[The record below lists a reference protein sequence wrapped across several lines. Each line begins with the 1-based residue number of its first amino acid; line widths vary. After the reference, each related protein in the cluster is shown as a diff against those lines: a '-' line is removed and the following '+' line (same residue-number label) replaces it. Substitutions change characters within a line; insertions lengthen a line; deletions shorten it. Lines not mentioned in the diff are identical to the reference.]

1 MTIKYRAW
9 HKKIRK
15 MLKVDALN
23 FKNKTALLGI
33 ETTEIYGDD
42 AYYWNQSEVSFN
54 EIELMKCTGLKDKF
68 GNEIYEGDIVRQ
80 EYEIY
85 RSNWDYG
92 SYSGEHIGE
101 VVMIASR
108 GACLKK
114 PLIYPD
120 EEGIARR
127 TTQYKSIAGYRAE
140 VIGNIYE
147 NPDIVI

>member
-1 MTIKYRAW
+1 MIKFRAW
-9 HKKIRK
+9 HKKINK
-15 MLKVDALN
+15 ILKVDTLN
-23 FKNKTALLGI
+23 FKNKTALLEV
-33 ETTEIYGDD
+33 ETTEIHGEN
-42 AYYWNQSEVSFN
+42 AYYWNQTEVSFDD
-54 EIELMKCTGLKDKF
+54 IELMQYTGLKDKF

-101 VVMIASR
+101 VVMIASK
-108 GACLKK
+108 GVCLKK

-120 EEGIARR
+120 EEGIAIR

-140 VIGNIYE
+140 VIGNIYQ
-147 NPDIVI
+147 NMDIEY